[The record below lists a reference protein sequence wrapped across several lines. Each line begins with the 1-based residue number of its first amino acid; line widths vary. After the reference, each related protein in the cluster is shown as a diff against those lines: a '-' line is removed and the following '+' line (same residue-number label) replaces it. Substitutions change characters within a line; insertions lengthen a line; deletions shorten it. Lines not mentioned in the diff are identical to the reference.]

1 MLFSW
6 YYKGF
11 ELMWRFL
18 VKHRTGVDLEVLDLE
33 AVDKEMAADEATQ
46 TSQAVLD
53 TVAAFEGD
61 TLEPADVDG
70 REATI

>member
-1 MLFSW
+1 
-6 YYKGF
+6 
-11 ELMWRFL
+11 MWRFL

-61 TLEPADVDG
+61 TLEPADVNG